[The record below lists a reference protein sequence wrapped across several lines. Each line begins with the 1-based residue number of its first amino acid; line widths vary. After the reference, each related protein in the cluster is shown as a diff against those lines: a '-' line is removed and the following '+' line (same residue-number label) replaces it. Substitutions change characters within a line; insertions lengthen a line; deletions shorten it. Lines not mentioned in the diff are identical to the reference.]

1 MLGHLVS
8 RAINGVLTPTLTL
21 QLSHCNELA
30 NGEDDVL
37 SIGHPDLSIV
47 SLPWNFLSSGA
58 NVPRTFVPMKL
69 SFHENEYSK
78 NFRSKF
84 LKT

>member
-47 SLPWNFLSSGA
+47 SLPWNFLSG
-58 NVPRTFVPMKL
+58 VGIYYVGPVGPVGQ
-69 SFHENEYSK
+69 
-78 NFRSKF
+78 
-84 LKT
+84 